1 LYAVS
6 HNSLRGW
13 ETELFF
19 KRTVNVMPKKK
30 EAPKEGSS
38 KTEVPIE
45 KKEKAIVP
53 QKKESPFLLAPAGS
67 DPWRAF
73 DEMFENFRSD
83 FEDLLFPSPWT
94 RVYPMMAET
103 RVPLVDLE
111 DRGTDFMLKAEMPG
125 FKKEDIEIDVQE
137 DSVEITGNV
146 GWKYDKK
153 AKDYI
158 CKERACETFYRSVQL
173 PEEIK
178 TDEVKANLTDGV
190 LEVVLPKKAPK
201 KTRKVPIK

>member
-1 LYAVS
+1 M
-6 HNSLRGW
+6 
-13 ETELFF
+13 
-19 KRTVNVMPKKK
+19 VNVMPKKK
-30 EAPKEGSS
+30 EAAKEGKS
-38 KTEVPIE
+38 KTEVPVA
-45 KKEKAIVP
+45 KKEKAVVP
-53 QKKESPFLLAPAGS
+53 RKTESPFLFAPAGS

-94 RVYPMMAET
+94 GAYPMIAET
-103 RVPLVDLE
+103 RVPIVDLE
-111 DRGTDFMLKAEMPG
+111 DRGDDFMLKAEMPG
-125 FKKEDIEIDVQE
+125 FKKEDIEIEVQD

-146 GWKYDKK
+146 GWKYHKK

-173 PEEIK
+173 PEDVK
-178 TDEVKANLTDGV
+178 PDEVKANLTDGV

-201 KTRKVPIK
+201 KTRKIPIK